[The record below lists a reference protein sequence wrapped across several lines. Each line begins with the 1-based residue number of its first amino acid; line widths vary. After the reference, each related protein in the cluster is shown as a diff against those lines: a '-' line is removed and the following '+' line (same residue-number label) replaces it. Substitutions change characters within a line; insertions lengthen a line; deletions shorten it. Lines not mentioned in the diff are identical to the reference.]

1 MAIELELLL
10 RFERPE
16 DVPTKDDLENDLDCI
31 ELSRNEEE
39 V

>member
-1 MAIELELLL
+1 MAVELELLL
-10 RFERPE
+10 RFEDPQ
-16 DVPTKDDLENDLDCI
+16 DVPDKEDLENDLDCI